1 MFLARTCRFSVLET
15 RPWAENWGPP
25 WKWCESCS
33 TGSCRYFCCLKIYLR
48 VIKCF
53 FAVAWYLASLCWSY
67 ALGRREVKI
76 RAKEAHQRRQMV
88 LIGPALNLLHDCPS
102 QHCREA
108 RLWFPSASLW
118 LPAQS
123 FWAAPYLVPSE
134 TVPFPPLMERQIL
147 STLLK
152 CASALIVAGMSH
164 PGWSHSITEYL
175 EGTHKDHGIQPLA
188 VHRNTHKLDP
198 MSVSVVQ
205 MVLKVWQ
212 AQCPDHCP
220 GEPVPVPDHLPMKD
234 LFTISN
240 LNLSCCSGS

>member
-1 MFLARTCRFSVLET
+1 MTAHHSTAERPGFGSPVLLSGCQHRVSGQPLT
-15 RPWAENWGPP
+15 
-25 WKWCESCS
+25 WCH
-33 TGSCRYFCCLKIYLR
+33 LK
-48 VIKCF
+48 
-53 FAVAWYLASLCWSY
+53 
-67 ALGRREVKI
+67 
-76 RAKEAHQRRQMV
+76 
-88 LIGPALNLLHDCPS
+88 PS
-102 QHCREA
+102 
-108 RLWFPSASLW
+108 
-118 LPAQS
+118 
-123 FWAAPYLVPSE
+123 
-134 TVPFPPLMERQIL
+134 PLMERQIL
-147 STLLK
+147 STPLK